1 METRYKMLALSQPEA
16 AKHLLALAQQDAH
29 ARYNMYQQL
38 ANMKWGGGEGTAQAA
53 KPAPA
58 AT

>member
-16 AKHLLALAQQDAH
+16 ARRLLELAQQDAH

-38 ANMKWGGGEGTAQAA
+38 SNMKWGGGEGAAQAA
-53 KPAPA
+53 KSAPA
-58 AT
+58 TT